1 LIKKKMNKQIVFNQ
15 EAKTSL
21 LKGVT
26 KLSDAVTCTLG
37 PNGRNVIIEN
47 QGGNPT
53 STKDGVTVAK
63 SISLKD
69 PIENVGA
76 QILKQAAIKTAE
88 LAGDGTTT
96 TTLLAYEMV
105 KYGFEAIK
113 AGSNAVEV
121 KRGIEKAS
129 KEIIAELKTI
139 SQDIS
144 SEDQIH
150 QVAVISANGDE
161 EMGTLISEAMNKVGV
176 DGVVTV
182 EESRIG
188 ETSLEIVEGIQFDKG
203 YKSMYFVTNNDT
215 MTATL
220 DKPQVLLYNGKLT
233 QVKELLPLLEG
244 CSQAQKSLLIIA
256 EDIDGEALSALIVNK
271 MRGILKV
278 AAVKAPDFGDRR
290 LHILEDIAT
299 VTGGTVVTPEKGMKL
314 EKFNTE
320 WLGSARLVNVAKET
334 TTIVD
339 GKGDVDK
346 IEQRIDDLKSQIDKA
361 QSFFEIEKLQE
372 RLAKLTGGVAVISI
386 GAATEVEMK
395 EKKDRLDDALHATKA
410 ALQEGIIVGGGSA
423 LLHARR
429 KLNTEYE
436 TTDLELGRQI
446 VRKACLA
453 PFVKI
458 LTNAGYEETDTWD
471 LVNNISRSE
480 STDGYDLKS
489 KSVVNLIDK
498 GIIDPTKV
506 TRLALENAVSVAGTI
521 LITEAIVYEEPEKDK
536 QNSPMDMGMYE

>member
-129 KEIIAELKTI
+129 KELIAELKEI

-203 YKSMYFVTNNDT
+203 YKSLYFVTNNDT

-220 DKPQVLLYNGKLT
+220 DNPQVLLYNGRLT

-271 MRGILKV
+271 MRSILKV
-278 AAVKAPDFGDRR
+278 VAVKAPDFGDRR
-290 LHILEDIAT
+290 LHILEDIAI

-339 GKGDVDK
+339 GKGDVDQ

-372 RLAKLTGGVAVISI
+372 RLAKLSGGVAVISI

>member
-1 LIKKKMNKQIVFNQ
+1 MNKQIVFNQ

-129 KEIIAELKTI
+129 KELIAELKEI

-203 YKSMYFVTNNDT
+203 YKSLYFVTNNDT

-220 DKPQVLLYNGKLT
+220 DKPQILLYNGRLT

-278 AAVKAPDFGDRR
+278 CAVKAPDFGDRR

-314 EKFNTE
+314 EKFDTK
-320 WLGSARLVNVAKET
+320 WLGEARLINVAKEA

-339 GKGDVDK
+339 GKGDVDQ
-346 IEQRIDDLKSQIDKA
+346 IEQRIDELKAQIDKA

-372 RLAKLTGGVAVISI
+372 RLAKLSGGVAVISI

-410 ALQEGIIVGGGSA
+410 ALQEGIIAGGGSA
-423 LLHARR
+423 LIHARR

-453 PFVKI
+453 PFTKI
-458 LTNAGYEETDTWD
+458 LTNAGYEEIDTWD
-471 LVNNISRSE
+471 LVNNVNKAE

-489 KSVVNLIDK
+489 KSVVNLIDA

>member
-1 LIKKKMNKQIVFNQ
+1 MNKQIVFNQ
-15 EAKTSL
+15 EAKSSL
-21 LKGVT
+21 LKGVI
-26 KLSDAVTCTLG
+26 KLSDAVTATLG

-76 QILKQAAIKTAE
+76 QILKQAAIKTAD

-96 TTLLAYEMV
+96 TTLLASTMV
-105 KYGFEAIK
+105 EYGFDAIK

-129 KEIIAELKTI
+129 KELISNLKEI
-139 SQDIS
+139 SQDITS
-144 SEDQIH
+144 DDQIH

-161 EMGTLISEAMNKVGV
+161 EIGALISEAMKAVGA

-182 EESRIG
+182 EESKIG
-188 ETSLEIVEGIQFDKG
+188 ETNLDIVEGIQFDKG
-203 YKSMYFVTNNDT
+203 YKSLYFVTNNDT

-220 DKPQVLLYNGKLT
+220 NDPQILIYNGVLT
-233 QVKELLPLLEG
+233 TIKDLLPLLEG
-244 CSQAQKSLLIIA
+244 CSQAQSPLLVIA
-256 EDIDGEALSALIVNK
+256 EEIDGEALSTLVVNK
-271 MRGILKV
+271 MRGIIKV

-290 LHILEDIAT
+290 LHILEDIA
-299 VTGGTVVTPEKGMKL
+299 VITGGTVVSPEKGMRL
-314 EKFNTE
+314 DKFKSE
-320 WLGSARLVNVAKET
+320 WLGKARLVTVAKES

-339 GKGDVDK
+339 GKGEK
-346 IEQRIDDLKSQIDKA
+346 EQIEARIEELKTQIDKA
-361 QSFFEIEKLQE
+361 NSYFEIEKLQE
-372 RLAKLTGGVAVISI
+372 RLGKLTGGVAIINI
-386 GAATEVEMK
+386 GAATDVEVK
-395 EKKDRLDDALHATKA
+395 EKKDRVDDALHATKA
-410 ALQEGIIVGGGSA
+410 ALQEGIVAGGGAA

-429 KLNTEYE
+429 KLDTEYE

-453 PFVKI
+453 PFTKI
-458 LTNAGYEETDTWD
+458 LINAGYEEIDTWD
-471 LVNNISRSE
+471 LVNNVSKSE
-480 STDGYDLKS
+480 STDGYDLKL
-489 KSVVNLIDK
+489 KEIVNFVEK

-521 LITEAIVYEEPEKDK
+521 LITEAIVYEEPEKEKNND
-536 QNSPMDMGMYE
+536 PMAGFGNGMYE

>member
-1 LIKKKMNKQIVFNQ
+1 MNKQIVFNQ

-21 LKGVT
+21 LKGVK
-26 KLSDAVTCTLG
+26 KLSDAVTATLG

-76 QILKQAAIKTAE
+76 QILKQAAVKTAD

-96 TTLLAYEMV
+96 TTLLASEMIE
-105 KYGFEAIK
+105 YGFNAIK

-121 KRGIEKAS
+121 KRGIEKAA
-129 KEIIAELKTI
+129 KEVIANLKEI
-139 SQDIS
+139 SQDIN

-161 EMGTLISEAMNKVGV
+161 EIGTLISEAMNSVGAE
-176 DGVVTV
+176 GVVTV
-182 EESRIG
+182 EESKIG

-220 DKPQVLLYNGKLT
+220 NNPQILIYNGKLT
-233 QVKELLPLLEG
+233 QVKELLPLLES
-244 CSQAQKSLLIIA
+244 CSQKQSSLLIIA
-256 EDIDGEALSALIVNK
+256 EDVDGEALSTLVVNK
-271 MRGILKV
+271 MRGIIKV
-278 AAVKAPDFGDRR
+278 VAVKAPDFGDRR

-299 VTGGTVVTPEKGMKL
+299 VTGGQVISPEKGMKL
-314 EKFNTE
+314 DKFNSE
-320 WLGSARLVNVAKET
+320 WLGESRLVTVTKES

-339 GKGDVDK
+339 GKGNAED
-346 IEQRIDDLKSQIDKA
+346 ITQRIDDLKNQIDKA
-361 QSFFEIEKLQE
+361 TSFFEREKLQE
-372 RLAKLTGGVAVISI
+372 RLGKLSGGVAVINI
-386 GAATEVEMK
+386 GAPTEVEMK
-395 EKKDRLDDALHATKA
+395 EKKDRVDDTLHATKA
-410 ALQEGIIVGGGSA
+410 ALQEGIVAGGGAA
-423 LLHARR
+423 LLHARK
-429 KLNTEYE
+429 KLDTEYE

-453 PFVKI
+453 PFTKI
-458 LTNAGYEETDTWD
+458 LTNAGYEEVNTWSLIND
-471 LVNNISRSE
+471 INTSE
-480 STDGYDLKS
+480 STNGYDLKS
-489 KSVVNLIDK
+489 KEVVNLVEK
-498 GIIDPTKV
+498 GVIDPTKV
-506 TRLALENAVSVAGTI
+506 TRMALENAVSVAGTI
-521 LITEAIVYEEPEKDK
+521 LITEAIVYEEPEKEKD
-536 QNSPMDMGMYE
+536 NSSMMNMGGMYE

>member
-1 LIKKKMNKQIVFNQ
+1 MNKQIVFNQ
-15 EAKTSL
+15 EAKTKL

-26 KLSDAVTCTLG
+26 KLSDAVTATLG

-47 QGGNPT
+47 QGGNPV

-76 QILKQAAIKTAE
+76 QILKQASIKTAD

-96 TTLLAYEMV
+96 TTLLASTMIE
-105 KYGFEAIK
+105 YGFNAIK

-129 KEIIAELKTI
+129 KEIVESLKSI
-139 SQDIS
+139 SQDITS
-144 SEDQIH
+144 DGKDGGVDQIH

-161 EMGTLISEAMNKVGV
+161 EIGTLISESMKAVGV

-203 YKSMYFVTNNDT
+203 YKSLYFVTNNDT

-220 DKPQVLLYNGKLT
+220 TDPQILLYNGKLT
-233 QVKELLPLLEG
+233 QVKDLLPLLES
-244 CSQAQKSLLIIA
+244 CSQKNSSLLIIA

-299 VTGGTVVTPEKGMKL
+299 VTGGTVVTPEKGMRL
-314 EKFNTE
+314 EKFNSD
-320 WLGSARLVNVAKET
+320 WLGSARLVTVAKET

-339 GKGDVDK
+339 GKGNIEE
-346 IEQRIDDLKSQIDKA
+346 IEQRIDELKTQIDKA

-372 RLAKLTGGVAVISI
+372 RLGKLTGGVAVINI

-395 EKKDRLDDALHATKA
+395 EKKDRVDDALHATKA
-410 ALQEGIIVGGGSA
+410 ALQEGIVAGGGSA
-423 LLHARR
+423 LLHAR
-429 KLNTEYE
+429 KVLNTEYE
-436 TTDLELGRQI
+436 TADLELGRQI
-446 VRKACLA
+446 IRKACLA
-453 PFVKI
+453 PFIKI
-458 LTNAGYEETDTWD
+458 LTNAGYEETDTWI
-471 LVNNISRSE
+471 LAIS
-480 STDGYDLKS
+480 L
-489 KSVVNLIDK
+489 N
-498 GIIDPTKV
+498 
-506 TRLALENAVSVAGTI
+506 
-521 LITEAIVYEEPEKDK
+521 
-536 QNSPMDMGMYE
+536 QNQLMGMI

>member
-1 LIKKKMNKQIVFNQ
+1 MNKQIVFNQ

-129 KEIIAELKTI
+129 KELIAELKEI

>member
-1 LIKKKMNKQIVFNQ
+1 MNKQIVFNQ

-233 QVKELLPLLEG
+233 QVKELLPLLNSL
-244 CSQAQKSLLIIA
+244 SQSNDELLVIA
-256 EDIDGEALSALIVNK
+256 EDIDGEALSTLLVNK
-271 MRGILKV
+271 MRGILK
-278 AAVKAPDFGDRR
+278 AAVVKAPDFGDRR

-299 VTGGTVVTPEKGMKL
+299 VTGGQVISPEKGMKL
-314 EKFNTE
+314 EKFNSD
-320 WLGSARLVNVAKET
+320 WLGSARLVTVAKET

-339 GKGDVDK
+339 GKGNVEE
-346 IEQRIDDLKSQIDKA
+346 IEQRIDDLKQQIDNAK
-361 QSFFEIEKLQE
+361 SMFEREKLQE
-372 RLAKLTGGVAVISI
+372 RLGKLSGGVAVINI
-386 GAATEVEMK
+386 GAPTEVEMR
-395 EKKDRLDDALHATKA
+395 EKKDRVDDALHATKA
-410 ALQEGIIVGGGSA
+410 ALQEGILPGGGVA
-423 LLHARR
+423 LVHARQVLAD
-429 KLNTEYE
+429 KKYDNV
-436 TTDLELGRQI
+436 DLDLGRDI
-446 VRKACLA
+446 VYRACTS
-453 PFVKI
+453 PFLKI
-458 LTNAGYEETDTWD
+458 LSNAGYENLESFGI
-471 LVNNISRSE
+471 VNRLSDVTSE
-480 STDGYDLKS
+480 HGYNLKT
-489 KSVVNLIDK
+489 KTINNLIND

-521 LITEAIVYEEPEKDK
+521 LITESIVYNKPEDK
-536 QNSPMDMGMYE
+536 KSEQPIDTGMYE